1 MTTLVRPALR
11 FDAQGLEL
19 RHVTGLQPFQVR
31 AAGDGEEIPF
41 EGYAAKFNER
51 SQDLGGF
58 FEVIAPGAFAGA
70 LTRDDVRFTLNHD
83 PNFVL
88 ARRRGDP
95 ADTLDLE
102 EDAIGL
108 KVSARMA
115 PTSYARDL
123 ATVMRRGDVTGMSFR
138 FRTLRDDWTFLPGG
152 IIERTLIEVQLRDV
166 SVVTYPAYLAAEGSV
181 RAQDFSGL
189 ASALGLDELDE
200 ERRAEALA
208 VIARGGEPGDVLA
221 AVRAITHPAPT
232 VTGTPIRDHVSLR
245 SGALATLY
253 RLPRNS

>member
-11 FDAQGLEL
+11 YDAQGLEL
-19 RHVTGLQPFQVR
+19 RHVTGLPPLEVR
-31 AAGDGEEIPF
+31 AAADGEEIPF

-70 LTRDDVRFTLNHD
+70 IARDDVRFTLNHD

-108 KVSARMA
+108 RVSARMA

-123 ATVMRRGDVTGMSFR
+123 AAVMRRGDVTGMSFR
-138 FRTLRDDWTFLPGG
+138 FRTLRDDWDFIGAVVV
-152 IIERTLIEVQLRDV
+152 RTLIEVELRDV
-166 SVVTYPAYLAAEGSV
+166 AVVTYPAYLAAAGSV
-181 RAQDFSGL
+181 RAQDFTGL
-189 ASALGLDELDE
+189 AHALGLDELDE
-200 ERRAEALA
+200 ARRTEALA
-208 VIARGGEPGDVLA
+208 VIARGGEPGEVLA
-221 AVRAITHPAPT
+221 AVRAITHPAAPAAA
-232 VTGTPIRDHVSLR
+232 TPNRDYVALR
-245 SGALATLY
+245 SGALATFY
-253 RLPRNS
+253 RLPAASS